1 MTSVT
6 WPAAAPEMQEVK
18 RTTCC
23 IVGGGPAGGVLALL
37 LVRQGI
43 PVTLLEAHKDF
54 DREFRGDTVHPS
66 TLEILDEIGL
76 AERLHQLRHVKV
88 VVPTLRVGESS
99 FSPIDFRRLK
109 TRFPYVMLMHQP
121 IFLKF
126 VTEEAAKYPN
136 FRLVMQANV
145 LTLIEEG
152 GEVHGVRYQSPQAGH
167 EVRA

>member
-6 WPAAAPEMQEVK
+6 WPAATMETQEVQ

-23 IVGGGPAGGVLALL
+23 IVGGGPAGAVLALL

-76 AERLHQLRHVKV
+76 ANDCTSSATSKLLLPPSGLGKPPLLPLICVASRRGFPTSCWCRYGAAYSGVLVVCSSLHC
-88 VVPTLRVGESS
+88 
-99 FSPIDFRRLK
+99 
-109 TRFPYVMLMHQP
+109 
-121 IFLKF
+121 
-126 VTEEAAKYPN
+126 
-136 FRLVMQANV
+136 
-145 LTLIEEG
+145 
-152 GEVHGVRYQSPQAGH
+152 
-167 EVRA
+167 